1 MLAYLK
7 PRPSS
12 EPADA
17 VESEKH
23 GRAKLGKKL
32 QQDFPFKHSYTLPSI
47 ELSPEELQD
56 LHEFQRRV
64 LKNVPDCKTRFQA
77 VAFNGDKSRASAW
90 WNDADSDSP
99 EPIDQFEGG
108 RLLWDYYSVISGRIN
123 AGQHFFGEIGDLSKK
138 IKFPVRL
145 SKEKGKNGC
154 AIEDCIAHSLHWR
167 EQYQPWR
174 VTDSMRLE
182 NKQGFCYVRGFSP
195 APPQCDGRH
204 SVLFVRAG
212 KAHMQDNGVTF
223 WRVLINAIEIASA
236 RAANASNGKV
246 IKVNVVIDC
255 EGFDLR
261 KVPDLA
267 HCK

>member
-1 MLAYLK
+1 MLAVLK
-7 PRPSS
+7 AKP
-12 EPADA
+12 PADA
-17 VESEKH
+17 VVEGATGEKH

-32 QQDFPFKHSYTLPSI
+32 QQDFPFKDSYTPSS
-47 ELSPEELQD
+47 LDLAPEELQD

-64 LKNVPDCKTRFQA
+64 LSNIPDCKSRCQA
-77 VAFNGDKSRASAW
+77 VPFNGDKSAASAW

-108 RLLWDYYSVISGRIN
+108 RLLFDYYVVISRQRLIGE
-123 AGQHFFGEIGDLSKK
+123 AGNLSRKVK
-138 IKFPVRL
+138 YPVRL
-145 SKEKGKNGC
+145 SKEKGKKGC

-195 APPQCDGRH
+195 APPHCDGRH
-204 SVLFVRAG
+204 SVLFLRLG
-212 KAHMQDNGVTF
+212 KTHMQDDGLTF
-223 WRVLINAIEIASA
+223 FRVVINAMEIAVS
-236 RAANASNGKV
+236 RAMNASNG
-246 IKVNVVIDC
+246 NVAKFNLVIDC
-255 EGFDLR
+255 EGPELR
-261 KVPDLA
+261 KLPDLA